1 MAYQKRQSAILEKAL
16 ARLRGLES
24 LDPTMD
30 LGSGLS
36 LQGYADLIAAS
47 NAKLQTYNLALAEA
61 DRTRI
66 EFAEAQSSVS
76 TISSRILSAIVARY
90 GKDSKEYEMAGG
102 KPPSRYKRSRKKSL
116 ATSTNQSQ
124 SESTSSDS
132 AQLNGSAR
140 NGYGEL
146 SRSAQS

>member
-1 MAYQKRQSAILEKAL
+1 MAYQKRQSATLVKAL

-24 LDPTMD
+24 VDPMMD

-47 NAKLQTYNLALAEA
+47 DAKLQTYNLALAEA

-76 TISSRILSAIVARY
+76 MLSSRILSAIVARY

-102 KPPSRYKRSRKKSL
+102 KPPSRYRRSKRQSL
-116 ATSTNQSQ
+116 AAGTNQSQ
-124 SESTSSDS
+124 NESASSDS
-132 AQLNGSAR
+132 AQLNGSTK
-140 NGYGEL
+140 NGSGEL
-146 SRSAQS
+146 SRSAQ